1 MCVDTPYGEARGVE
15 TLLTHLGVDAARVVA
30 VGDGEND
37 ADMLRLVGCG
47 VAMGN
52 AVEAARRAADHVLG
66 RTNDQDGVAEAVE
79 RFVL

>member
-1 MCVDTPYGEARGVE
+1 MVADLGADPAR
-15 TLLTHLGVDAARVVA
+15 TVA

-37 ADMLRLVGCG
+37 LGMLRLVGCG

-52 AVEAARRAADHVLG
+52 AGDAVKRAADLVLE
-66 RTNDQDGVAEAVE
+66 RSNEEDGGAEAVQ